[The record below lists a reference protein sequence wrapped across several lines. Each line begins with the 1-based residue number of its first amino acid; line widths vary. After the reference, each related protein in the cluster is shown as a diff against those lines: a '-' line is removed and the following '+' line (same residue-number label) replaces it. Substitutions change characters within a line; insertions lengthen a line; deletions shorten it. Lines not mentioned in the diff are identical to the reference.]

1 MKRRR
6 PTEIGSIAADTLKG
20 KEVTHDRL
28 PGTKTDRL
36 RSDTHDKDTEAK
48 INRWLNSPEL
58 QPPR

>member
-6 PTEIGSIAADTLKG
+6 PTEIGSIAADTLKR
-20 KEVTHDRL
+20 KEVTHDQL

-36 RSDTHDKDTEAK
+36 RSVTDDMDTEAK